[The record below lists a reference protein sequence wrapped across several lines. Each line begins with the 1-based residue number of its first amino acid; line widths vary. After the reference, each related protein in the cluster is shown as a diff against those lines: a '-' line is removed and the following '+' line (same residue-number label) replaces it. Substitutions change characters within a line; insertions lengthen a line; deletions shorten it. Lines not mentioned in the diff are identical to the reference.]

1 MKINSAQ
8 VGKWLVAITVAGVLV
23 LGLISLSVSQWQF
36 WALLVA
42 ILPAGAT
49 LFLRGPAVP
58 VDSELQ
64 RLRDEAEQ
72 QKLQWKQQSD
82 SMDAARAELMKE
94 VEIRANDLVRREQ
107 DLAARFAKF
116 QEFLEYPTEDLHAGR
131 SSEELHQLTEQDRQV
146 RKLLEAEA
154 ERVYEKI
161 RTNGYTVNGKVD
173 LITIRDEALH
183 LIQQVAKIYKPGA
196 ETPILDTSLEQLAR
210 AASRIW
216 LHLLVLL
223 EQLPM
228 NVQQY
233 NIATLYGYIRKAVI
247 GYGVYQKAGPW
258 MTYLTRG
265 LYAGRIAAATN
276 PASLGAWWLA
286 TELGKQGAK
295 KAIEH
300 VVDKQA
306 VALLHQVIT
315 VVGVEA
321 ANIYAPGFRQ
331 RDPAWIEGAELVELI
346 SSFPASGDSL
356 RHGLKRITALPL
368 RCEYDRIYLYR
379 CLASHRSVGLHLA
392 EPSMLTRPEREAIA
406 HSLERFFDDHI
417 HGATDAALKTW
428 REGVEHR
435 FDLRLKLDGS
445 HAHVL
450 TQRSDQL
457 LDAASS
463 LCSFLKYLVQPEQS
477 QLMPVLKSLRIA
489 SMLSEDQKQRL
500 LSMELA
506 GSNVNFEPPELDPA
520 SDITESYLRDLATC
534 CTASMEPAEE
544 LEQLVLEA
552 CSYFRRAPAE
562 GRQWL
567 NDAWKH
573 RVKEH
578 CASADVFETIS
589 GSAARGFFLHRETD
603 DRLLLCYGG
612 LSLARGSH
620 LEELTDCWLIGLE
633 DSAGRKKLVLTG
645 HGSESLK
652 WSASVP
658 VDLQRIKGLFVDDA
672 RIQPAASSVSR
683 DALQISGSLRGGR
696 FKTYFEPLLKW
707 SLATLEGTPT

>member
-1 MKINSAQ
+1 MNNFPAQ
-8 VGKWLVAITVAGVLV
+8 AGKWLVGISVLAIATVAV
-23 LGLISLSVSQWQF
+23 ISFRPGEWQF

-42 ILPAGAT
+42 LLPASVA
-49 LFLRGPAVP
+49 LMLRSSAVP
-58 VDSELQ
+58 VDSEVQ
-64 RLRDEAEQ
+64 RLRTEAQQQQLQLHQLSVAAEAE
-72 QKLQWKQQSD
+72 
-82 SMDAARAELMKE
+82 RAELLRE
-94 VEIRANDLVRREQ
+94 VEIRAGDLARREQ
-107 DLAARFAKF
+107 DLAAKFARFH
-116 QEFLEYPTEDLHAGR
+116 EFMEYPTEDVHSGKNPEDLY
-131 SSEELHQLTEQDRQV
+131 QLTEQDRQV

-173 LITIRDEALH
+173 LIAIRDEALH
-183 LIQQVAKIYKPGA
+183 LIQQVAKVYKPGS

-233 NIATLYGYIRKAVI
+233 NIATLYGYIRKGVI

-265 LYAGRIAAATN
+265 LYAGRIAAASN
-276 PASLGAWWLA
+276 PAALGAWWLA

-356 RHGLKRITALPL
+356 RYGLKQITALPL

-379 CLASHRSVGLHLA
+379 CLASHRSAGLQIA
-392 EPSMLTRPEREAIA
+392 EPSMLTRAQREEIA
-406 HSLERFFDDHI
+406 HSLEKFFSDHV
-417 HGATDAALKTW
+417 HGATDANVKTW

-435 FDLRLKLDGS
+435 FDLRLKLDSTHS
-445 HAHVL
+445 HLV
-450 TQRSDQL
+450 TQRSEQL
-457 LDAASS
+457 LEAASS
-463 LCSFLKYLVQPEQS
+463 LCSFLKFLVQPEAS
-477 QLMPVLKSLRIA
+477 RILPTLKSLRLA
-489 SMLSEDQKQRL
+489 ALMNEEQKQRL
-500 LSMELA
+500 HSMELA
-506 GSNVNFEPPELDPA
+506 GDNVNFEAPGLDPS
-520 SDITESYLRDLATC
+520 SDLTEAYLRDLATC
-534 CTASMEPAEE
+534 CAATDEPAEE

-552 CSYFRRAPAE
+552 CSYFRRTQAE

-567 NDAWKH
+567 NDAWKN
-573 RVKEH
+573 RLRDF
-578 CASADVFETIS
+578 CADAEFYQTIPAA
-589 GSAARGFFLHRETD
+589 AARSVLCERRNDE
-603 DRLLLCYGG
+603 RLVMCYDGV
-612 LSLARGSH
+612 SLVRGSH
-620 LEELTDCWLIGLE
+620 LEELP
-633 DSAGRKKLVLTG
+633 DSWVVGFESSGGAKRIVLCGPTATP
-645 HGSESLK
+645 LK
-652 WSASVP
+652 WSTEIPAQVER
-658 VDLQRIKGLFVDDA
+658 VKGIFVDDA
-672 RIQPAASSVSR
+672 RIAPGQEAVCR
-683 DALQISGSLRGGR
+683 DLVQISGSIRGGR
-696 FKTYFEPLLKW
+696 FKSHFESLLKW
-707 SLATLEGTPT
+707 SLVQP

>member
-1 MKINSAQ
+1 MNTNSAQ
-8 VGKWLVAITVAGVLV
+8 VGKWLVATSLAGVLI
-23 LGLISLSVSQWQF
+23 LGLVSLDVSQWQF
-36 WALLVA
+36 WALLA
-42 ILPAGAT
+42 ALLPAGAT
-49 LFLRGPAVP
+49 LFLRGSAVP

-64 RLRDEAEQ
+64 RLRAEAEQ

-82 SMDAARAELMKE
+82 EMDAARAELMKE

-116 QEFLEYPTEDLHAGR
+116 QEFLEYPSEDLHAGR
-131 SSEELHQLTEQDRQV
+131 STEELHQLTEQDRQV
-146 RKLLEAEA
+146 RRLLEAEA

-379 CLASHRSVGLHLA
+379 CLATHRSVGLHLA
-392 EPSMLTRPEREAIA
+392 EPSMLTRPERETIA
-406 HSLERFFDDHI
+406 HSLEQFFDDHI
-417 HGATDAALKTW
+417 HGATDAALKAW

-445 HAHVL
+445 HAHVT
-450 TQRSDQL
+450 TQRTDQL

-463 LCSFLKYLVQPEQS
+463 LCSFLKYLVQPEPS
-477 QLMPVLKSLRIA
+477 ILLPTLKALRIG
-489 SMLSEDQKQRL
+489 SMLSEDQKQKLQR
-500 LSMELA
+500 MELA
-506 GSNVNFEPPELDPA
+506 GTNVNFEPPGLDPA
-520 SDITESYLRDLATC
+520 SDITESYLKDLATC
-534 CTASMEPAEE
+534 CTATNEPAEE

-552 CSYFRRAPAE
+552 CSYFRRTPAE

-567 NDAWKH
+567 NEAWKL
-573 RVKEH
+573 RLKEH
-578 CASADVFETIS
+578 CSSPDVFETVS
-589 GSAARGFFLHRETD
+589 GPAARGFFLHREPD
-603 DRLLLCYGG
+603 DRLVMCYGG
-612 LSLARGSH
+612 LSLARGNH
-620 LEELTDCWLIGLE
+620 LEELSDCWLLGVE
-633 DSAGRKKLVLTG
+633 NSAGGRRLVLCG
-645 HGSESLK
+645 EAIEPLK
-652 WSASVP
+652 WSTTVP
-658 VDLQRIKGLFVDDA
+658 VIVERIKGMFVDDA
-672 RIQPAASSVSR
+672 RIPAGASSVCR
-683 DALQISGSLRGGR
+683 DSLQISGSLRGGR
-696 FKTYFEPLLKW
+696 FRSYFERLLNW
-707 SLATLEGTPT
+707 SQTPTQT

>member
-1 MKINSAQ
+1 MNHFSAQ
-8 VGKWLVAITVAGVLV
+8 AGKWLVGISVVAIAILVLV
-23 LGLISLSVSQWQF
+23 SFRPGDWQF
-36 WALLVA
+36 WGLLIALL
-42 ILPAGAT
+42 PASLT
-49 LFLRGPAVP
+49 LFLRTNAAP
-58 VDSELQ
+58 VDSEVQ
-64 RLRDEAEQ
+64 RLRADAEQ
-72 QKLQWKQQSD
+72 QRLQLKQLSD
-82 SMDAARAELMKE
+82 TAEAERAELLKE
-94 VEIRANDLVRREQ
+94 VEIRAGDLARREQ
-107 DLAARFAKF
+107 DLAARFARF
-116 QEFLEYPTEDLHAGR
+116 HEFMEYPTEDRHSGKSA
-131 SSEELHQLTEQDRQV
+131 EELHQLTEQDRQV

-173 LITIRDEALH
+173 LISIRDEALH
-183 LIQQVAKIYKPGA
+183 LIQQVAKIYKPGS

-233 NIATLYGYIRKAVI
+233 NIATLYGYIRKGVI

-356 RHGLKRITALPL
+356 RFGLKRITALPL
-368 RCEYDRIYLYR
+368 RSEYDRIYLYR
-379 CLASHRSVGLHLA
+379 CLASHRSAGLQLA
-392 EPSMLTRPEREAIA
+392 EPSMLTRAEREAIA
-406 HSLERFFDDHI
+406 HSLEKFFSDHI
-417 HGATDAALKTW
+417 HGATDTTVRTW

-435 FDLRLKLDGS
+435 FDLRLKLDSS
-445 HAHVL
+445 HPHLV
-450 TQRSDQL
+450 TQRSEQL
-457 LDAASS
+457 LEAASS
-463 LCSFLKYLVQPEQS
+463 LCSFLKYLVQPEES
-477 QLMPVLKSLRIA
+477 RMLPTLKSLRLA
-489 SMLSEDQKQRL
+489 ALMSDEQKQRL

-506 GSNVNFEPPELDPA
+506 GDNVNFEAPALDPS
-520 SDITESYLRDLATC
+520 SDLTESYLRDLATC
-534 CTASMEPAEE
+534 CAATDEPAEE

-552 CSYFRRAPAE
+552 CSYFRRTPTE

-567 NDAWKH
+567 NDAWKT
-573 RVKEH
+573 RLRDCCPDDELYQ
-578 CASADVFETIS
+578 AIPAA
-589 GSAARGFFLHRETD
+589 AARSVLCERQTD
-603 DRLLLCYGG
+603 ERLVMCYGG
-612 LSLARGSH
+612 ISLVRGNH
-620 LEELTDCWLIGLE
+620 LEELPDGWV
-633 DSAGRKKLVLTG
+633 AGFESSSGAKRIVLCGPAATP
-645 HGSESLK
+645 LK
-652 WSASVP
+652 WSTDVP
-658 VDLQRIKGLFVDDA
+658 VQVERVKGIFVDDA
-672 RIQPAASSVSR
+672 RIAPGPASTCRDSV
-683 DALQISGSLRGGR
+683 QISGSLRGGR
-696 FKTYFEPLLKW
+696 FKSHFESLLKW
-707 SLATLEGTPT
+707 SHLQPQ